1 MWFHKYKLT
10 DQNKFGDIFCS
21 YLFFVHFDERK
32 VVMYLYVLTTEC
44 GYQNQQWFLQEIL
57 NNVIIPQSYMNYPR
71 T

>member
-1 MWFHKYKLT
+1 MWFQKYKLT
-10 DQNKFGDIFCS
+10 DQNKFGDIFRF
-21 YLFFVHFDERK
+21 YLFFVHFDKRK
-32 VVMYLYVLTTEC
+32 VVMHLYALTTKC